1 MPYKDKEENRKYQR
15 EWARKNSKT
24 YKANQISHKRR
35 KQIVEDAKKYPCIIC
50 NKDFNPVVMDLI
62 HVDPSP
68 KLYSLSKL
76 FTCASYTRLMEE
88 IDKCAPIC
96 ANCNRLLQNGY
107 VELPE
112 LIVMP

>member
-1 MPYKDKEENRKYQR
+1 MPYKNKEENRKYQR

-35 KQIVEDAKKYPCIIC
+35 KQIVEDAKKHSCIIC
-50 NKDFNPVVMDLI
+50 NKDFNPAVMDLI
-62 HVDPSP
+62 HVEPAP
-68 KLYSLSKL
+68 QKYSVSKL
-76 FTCASYTRLMEE
+76 LQYASYKTLKQE

-96 ANCNRLLQNGY
+96 SNCNRLLQSGY